1 MIIAAV
7 CPVTFGSRVKLYH
20 LREPMTPCHEHN
32 DSDLH
37 RVDEETEP
45 QRVRSL
51 TQGHRGP
58 GLVPPEL
65 TQSSVSLLLQHR
77 LSL

>member
-1 MIIAAV
+1 
-7 CPVTFGSRVKLYH
+7 
-20 LREPMTPCHEHN
+20 MTPCHEHD

-37 RVDEETEP
+37 HVDEETEP

-51 TQGHRGP
+51 AQGHRGP